1 MKIYSMT
8 ATFGKL
14 EHQTLTLKPGL
25 NVIEAP
31 NEWGKSTWG
40 AFMVAMLYGIDTR
53 ERSKQGA
60 IPLKERFAPWSGSP
74 MSGRMDVF
82 WEGRDITIERSS
94 KGRTV
99 FGDFCAY
106 ETDSGLPVPELT
118 AANCGE
124 KLLGV
129 ERSVFVRSGFVRLSD
144 MPVTDDEALRRRLN
158 ALVTTGDESGAAD
171 DLAAKLRA
179 VKNRCRHNKTGL
191 LPQAEQ
197 RRNDLEE
204 KLHLLGQL
212 QQQQQQTE
220 SRRMLLE
227 QQLAALE
234 NHKAALEY
242 ASAIKGHEKLTAA
255 KAALSGAKRQ
265 YEDQA
270 ARCASLADRETVQQ
284 QILHLEQ
291 LQLQQEAL
299 LEQALPLPPE
309 KPEPPQC
316 FAGLTPQQALTQAEK
331 DKAAYEAQSGKQK
344 PLYFLLASAL
354 AIVAAML
361 FAVDWKLALTPL
373 ILAVVL
379 AAVSL
384 HIHSKQKAEAAQLVS
399 RYGESDPEKWVV
411 AANDWLATWEGYEK
425 ELAAWN
431 KKRDALAAGKDSLTD
446 NIENVTGGLPLKEA
460 LEGWRDALS
469 MYLALDSAYQNYTQ
483 AEAYAETVATML
495 KIVPQPKQE
504 DELTFTEQET
514 LRRID
519 ETREEL
525 RKLQLLAG
533 QISGRMEGLGEPV
546 LLQQALEKE
555 QQRIAKLEEIYGAA
569 CLAIDTLNE
578 AANQLQRKF
587 APRIASRAQ
596 ELFSQMTGGRYARLL
611 LGEDLTLSVRTEDE
625 DTMRPGIWRSDGTL
639 DQLYLA
645 LRLAVA
651 EALTPH
657 APLVLD
663 DALVRFDENR
673 LALAMEILKAQSDT
687 RQVILFTC
695 QGREKNYYPDAWHK
709 VSGKE

>member
-25 NVIEAP
+25 NIIEAP

-74 MSGRMDVF
+74 MSGRMDLF
-82 WEGRDITIERSS
+82 WEGRDITIERTS
-94 KGRTV
+94 KGKTV

-129 ERSVFVRSGFVRLSD
+129 ERSVFVRSGFVRLID
-144 MPVTDDEALRRRLN
+144 MPVSDDEALRRRLN

-171 DLAAKLRA
+171 DLATKLRA
-179 VKNRCRHNKTGL
+179 LKNRCRHNKTGL

-197 RRNDLEE
+197 KRNELQE

-212 QQQQQQTE
+212 QQQQQMTE
-220 SRRMLLE
+220 SRRELLE
-227 QQLAALE
+227 QQLADLE

-242 ASAIKGHEKLTAA
+242 ASASKGHEKLTAA

-265 YEDQA
+265 YEDQL

-309 KPEPPQC
+309 KPEQPHC
-316 FAGLTPQQALTQAEK
+316 FVGLTPQQALQQAEK
-331 DKAAYEAQSGKQK
+331 DKAEYAAQKNKEK
-344 PLYFLLASAL
+344 PLYVLLIAAL
-354 AIVAAML
+354 LVVAAML
-361 FAVDWKLALTPL
+361 VAVDWKLALTPAA
-373 ILAVVL
+373 LAVVL
-379 AAVSL
+379 AVVYLGKRA
-384 HIHSKQKAEAAQLVS
+384 KQKEETACLVS
-399 RYGESDPEKWVV
+399 RYGEADPEKWTE
-411 AANDWLATWEGYEK
+411 AAAAWMATWERYEK
-425 ELAAWN
+425 EIADWT
-431 KKRDALAAGKDSLTD
+431 KKRDALAAGKDSLAD

-469 MYLALDSAYQNYTQ
+469 MYMALDTALQNYTQ
-483 AEAYAETVATML
+483 AEEYVETVTSML
-495 KIVPQPKQE
+495 KIVPRPEQE
-504 DELTFTEQET
+504 DELTYTEQET
-514 LRRID
+514 LRRMD
-519 ETREEL
+519 EIREEL
-525 RKLQLLAG
+525 RKLQLLEG
-533 QISGRMEGLGEPV
+533 QISGRMETLGEPL

-555 QQRIAKLEEIYGAA
+555 QQRIARLEEIYGASRI
-569 CLAIDTLNE
+569 AIDTLNE

-596 ELFSQMTGGRYARLL
+596 ELFTQMTGGRYTRLL
-611 LGEDLTLSVRTEDE
+611 LGEDMTLSVRTENE

-663 DALVRFDENR
+663 DALVRFDEKR
-673 LALAMEILKAQSDT
+673 LALVMEILKAQSES

-695 QGREKNYYPDAWHK
+695 QEREKNYYPDAWHK